1 MMIKLEDGMNLN
13 CSLHTNQLAQFHQ
26 LMSAVVKYFSWS
38 IPRFKVML
46 AHIANQ
52 ERCNN
57 GFNGQTHEEV
67 LMSDITFYN
76 TQQEFESNNI
86 NKRNLV
92 GGAGIDPKVTLHD
105 PIISNFRK

>member
-1 MMIKLEDGMNLN
+1 
-13 CSLHTNQLAQFHQ
+13 
-26 LMSAVVKYFSWS
+26 MSAVVKYFSWS
-38 IPRFKVML
+38 TPRFKVML

-52 ERCNN
+52 ERYNN